1 MRERKLN
8 DTSRT
13 WQHKHNNTA
22 RQQDGPAPPRR
33 SKLARGEAAALLLA
47 VLFVI
52 SLFLS
57 PQITWMVG
65 LAAGLIML
73 AGAIALGLRLWAPD
87 RISVNRAPPNDEASA
102 RPNGDT
108 GARRRLVDMRSR
120 IWLANRR

>member
-8 DTSRT
+8 DTSRM

-22 RQQDGPAPPRR
+22 RQQDGPASPRR

-52 SLFLS
+52 SLF
-57 PQITWMVG
+57 
-65 LAAGLIML
+65 L

>member
-1 MRERKLN
+1 MRERKHN

-13 WQHKHNNTA
+13 WQHNNTA
-22 RQQDGPAPPRR
+22 RQQDDPAPRR
-33 SKLARGEAAALLLA
+33 SKLAGGEAAALLLTA
-47 VLFVI
+47 LFVI
-52 SLFLS
+52 SLFLA

-73 AGAIALGLRLWAPD
+73 AGAIALGLRLWARD
-87 RISVNRAPPNDEASA
+87 RISVNWAPPNDEASA

-108 GARRRLVDMRSR
+108 SARRRLADMRSR